1 MAKDKK
7 KDWLKPEINVKG
19 ELITVTIKFK
29 NDNNGG
35 HPHVIVDNIDDNHVS
50 VGLTTDSKKG
60 KNAPNKKLTVS
71 PIPVKKGKSSF
82 MHRQGTVAPKKAYR
96 KPRTGKMTSEDLER
110 AKQYGERAKQ
120 KYIKN
125 KHKKNNDVPNT

>member
-1 MAKDKK
+1 M
-7 KDWLKPEINVKG
+7 KPTSRTEP
-19 ELITVTIKFK
+19 LFPH
-29 NDNNGG
+29 NNYMTG
-35 HPHVIVDNIDDNHVS
+35 S

-60 KNAPNKKLTVS
+60 KNSPNKKLTVS
-71 PIPVKKGKSSF
+71 PIPIKKGKNSY
-82 MHRQGTVAPKKAYR
+82 MHRQGTVAPKKTYI

-120 KYIKN
+120 KYIAK

>member
-7 KDWLKPEINVKG
+7 TDELKPEINISG
-19 ELITVTIKFK
+19 DLITVTIKFK

-35 HPHVIVDNIDDNHVS
+35 HPHVIIDNIDDNHVS

-60 KNAPNKKLTVS
+60 KNSPNKKLAVS
-71 PIPVKKGKSSF
+71 PIPIKKGKNSY
-82 MHRQGTVAPKKAYR
+82 MHRQGTVAPKKTYI

-120 KYIKN
+120 KYIAK